1 MDTEK
6 NILILG
12 IGNEMLKDD
21 GIGPK
26 LVRGLKH
33 FIKDKNIDFVTS
45 AVGGMET
52 IEIMRGYEKAVILD
66 GIMTKDG
73 IPGTV
78 YYMNYPSNMNT
89 LHLSNAH
96 DISFDMSVKLA
107 RKLKIPFPDT
117 ICIIA
122 VEIIEDREFGESLT
136 EPLQES
142 YVDIFST
149 VAKTIR
155 ENIVRLRLE
164 DCYEKI

>member
-1 MDTEK
+1 MDK
-6 NILILG
+6 KKDILILG
-12 IGNEMLKDD
+12 IGNEVLKDD

-26 LVRGLKH
+26 LVHGLQH
-33 FIKDKNIDFVTS
+33 IMKDTNIDFATS

-52 IEIMRGYEKAVILD
+52 IEIMKGYEKVVILD

-78 YYMNYPSNMNT
+78 YYMNYPLNMNT

-107 RKLKIPFPDT
+107 RKLKIPFPKT

-122 VEIIEDREFGESLT
+122 IEIIEDREFGETLT
-136 EPLQES
+136 KPLQKKYGE
-142 YVDIFST
+142 IFNS
-149 VAKTIR
+149 VARTIL
-155 ENIVRLRLE
+155 ENIVPNAQCL
-164 DCYEKI
+164 I